1 MTTQETPQQLSV
13 SQLNRLAK
21 QLLEDCFAQVS
32 VTGELST
39 LSRPSS
45 GHWYF
50 TLKDERAQI
59 RCAFFRNRNMR
70 VNFQP
75 QPGQQVVVR
84 GKVSLYEGRGDYQL
98 IVEHMQP
105 AGAGALAAA
114 FEALK
119 AELQAAGWFDPA
131 LKKPLPPAIKHIAII
146 TSPTGAALQDIV
158 AVLKRRWP
166 AMKVTLLP
174 VLVQGEQ
181 AAGQIQRAIAQAN
194 QLARSA
200 SHNVDLILLTRGG
213 GSLEDLWPF
222 NERVVAE
229 AIYQS
234 ELPVVSAVGH
244 EVDFSIA
251 DFVADLRAATPSAAA
266 ELLSPDQSEINS
278 KVQLLRG
285 RLVRAQRR
293 RLQHQREQL
302 QQLNRRIRDPRSRLR
317 EQAQRLDELEMRL
330 RRQWQSSQRQR
341 LARLAGLQQQM
352 LLLSPDRQHATR
364 INALTQLQARLQRS
378 VQEQMRRR
386 AQQLQA
392 LQSQLRQLGPEQTL
406 SRGYAIVLDQQGRAV
421 RRAADLQQ
429 GQRLRGRFAEGQV
442 ALTVDDSE

>member
-1 MTTQETPQQLSV
+1 MTTQEPPQQLSV

-119 AELQAAGWFDPA
+119 AELQAAGWFDSA

-200 SHNVDLILLTRGG
+200 SHNFDLILLTRGG

-229 AIYQS
+229 AIYHS

-364 INALTQLQARLQRS
+364 LNALTQLQARLQRS

>member
-1 MTTQETPQQLSV
+1 MTTQEPPQQLSV

-158 AVLKRRWP
+158 AVLNRRWP

-200 SHNVDLILLTRGG
+200 SHNFDLILLTRGG

-234 ELPVVSAVGH
+234 ELLVVSAVGH

-251 DFVADLRAATPSAAA
+251 DFVADVRAATPSAAA

-352 LLLSPDRQHATR
+352 LLLSPDRQQATR
-364 INALTQLQARLQRS
+364 LNALTQLQARLQRS

>member
-1 MTTQETPQQLSV
+1 MTTQEPPQQLSV

-131 LKKPLPPAIKHIAII
+131 LKKPLPPAIEHIAII

-200 SHNVDLILLTRGG
+200 SHNFDLILLTRGG

-364 INALTQLQARLQRS
+364 LNALTQLQARLQRS

>member
-1 MTTQETPQQLSV
+1 MTTQEPPQQLSV

-158 AVLKRRWP
+158 SVLKRRWP

-181 AAGQIQRAIAQAN
+181 AAGQIQRAIAHAN
-194 QLARSA
+194 QLAHSA

-364 INALTQLQARLQRS
+364 LNALTQLQARLQRS

-442 ALTVDDSE
+442 ALTVDESE

>member
-1 MTTQETPQQLSV
+1 MTTQEPPQQLSV

-364 INALTQLQARLQRS
+364 LNALTQLQARLQRS

>member
-1 MTTQETPQQLSV
+1 MTTQEPPQQLSV

-105 AGAGALAAA
+105 AGAGALAVA

-131 LKKPLPPAIKHIAII
+131 LKKPLPPAIEHIAII

-200 SHNVDLILLTRGG
+200 SHDFDLILLTRGG

-364 INALTQLQARLQRS
+364 LNALTQLQARLQRS
-378 VQEQMRRR
+378 VQEQMRHR

>member
-1 MTTQETPQQLSV
+1 MTTQEPPQQLSV

-158 AVLKRRWP
+158 AVLNRRWP

-200 SHNVDLILLTRGG
+200 SHNFDLILLTRGG

-234 ELPVVSAVGH
+234 ELLVVSAVGH

-251 DFVADLRAATPSAAA
+251 DFVADVRAATPSAAA

-317 EQAQRLDELEMRL
+317 GQAQRLDELEMRL

-352 LLLSPDRQHATR
+352 LLLSPDRQQATR
-364 INALTQLQARLQRS
+364 LNALTQLQARLQRS

>member
-1 MTTQETPQQLSV
+1 MTTQEPPQQLSV

-158 AVLKRRWP
+158 AVLNRRWP

-200 SHNVDLILLTRGG
+200 SHNFDLILLTRGG

-234 ELPVVSAVGH
+234 ELLVVSAVGH

-251 DFVADLRAATPSAAA
+251 DFVADVRAATPSAAA

-352 LLLSPDRQHATR
+352 LLLSPDRQQATR
-364 INALTQLQARLQRS
+364 LNALTQLQARLQRS

-406 SRGYAIVLDQQGRAV
+406 SRGYAIVLDRQGRAV

>member
-1 MTTQETPQQLSV
+1 MTTQEPPQQLSV

-119 AELQAAGWFDPA
+119 TELQAAGWFDPA

-181 AAGQIQRAIAQAN
+181 AAGQIKRAIAQAN

-200 SHNVDLILLTRGG
+200 SHNFDLILLTRGG

-364 INALTQLQARLQRS
+364 LSALTQLQARLQRS
-378 VQEQMRRR
+378 AEEQMRRR

-406 SRGYAIVLDQQGRAV
+406 SRGYAIVLDRQGRAV

-442 ALTVDDSE
+442 ALTVDESE

>member
-1 MTTQETPQQLSV
+1 MTTQEPPQQLSV

-119 AELQAAGWFDPA
+119 TELQAAGWFDPA

-146 TSPTGAALQDIV
+146 SSPTGAALQDIV

-166 AMKVTLLP
+166 AMKLTLLP

-200 SHNVDLILLTRGG
+200 SHNFDLILLTRGG

-364 INALTQLQARLQRS
+364 LNALTQLQARLQRS

-442 ALTVDDSE
+442 ALTVDESE

>member
-1 MTTQETPQQLSV
+1 MTTQESPQQLSV

-158 AVLKRRWP
+158 SVLKRRWP

-194 QLARSA
+194 QLALSA

-364 INALTQLQARLQRS
+364 LNALTQLQARLQRS

-442 ALTVDDSE
+442 ALTVDESE

>member
-1 MTTQETPQQLSV
+1 MTTQESPQQLSV

-75 QPGQQVVVR
+75 QPGLQVVVR

-119 AELQAAGWFDPA
+119 AELQAAGWFDSA

-158 AVLKRRWP
+158 SVLKRRWP

-200 SHNVDLILLTRGG
+200 SHNFDLILLTRGG

-278 KVQLLRG
+278 RVQLLRG

-364 INALTQLQARLQRS
+364 LNALTQLQARLQRS
-378 VQEQMRRR
+378 VQEQMGRR

-442 ALTVDDSE
+442 ALTVDESE

>member
-1 MTTQETPQQLSV
+1 MTTQEPPQQLSV

-158 AVLKRRWP
+158 AVLNRRWP

-181 AAGQIQRAIAQAN
+181 AAGQIQRAIAHAN

-200 SHNVDLILLTRGG
+200 SHNFDLILLTRGG

-234 ELPVVSAVGH
+234 ELLVVSAVGH

-251 DFVADLRAATPSAAA
+251 DFVADVRAATPSAAA

-352 LLLSPDRQHATR
+352 LLLSPDRQQATR
-364 INALTQLQARLQRS
+364 LNALTQLQARLQRS

>member
-1 MTTQETPQQLSV
+1 
-13 SQLNRLAK
+13 
-21 QLLEDCFAQVS
+21 
-32 VTGELST
+32 
-39 LSRPSS
+39 
-45 GHWYF
+45 
-50 TLKDERAQI
+50 
-59 RCAFFRNRNMR
+59 
-70 VNFQP
+70 
-75 QPGQQVVVR
+75 
-84 GKVSLYEGRGDYQL
+84 
-98 IVEHMQP
+98 
-105 AGAGALAAA
+105 
-114 FEALK
+114 
-119 AELQAAGWFDPA
+119 
-131 LKKPLPPAIKHIAII
+131 
-146 TSPTGAALQDIV
+146 
-158 AVLKRRWP
+158 
-166 AMKVTLLP
+166 
-174 VLVQGEQ
+174 
-181 AAGQIQRAIAQAN
+181 
-194 QLARSA
+194 
-200 SHNVDLILLTRGG
+200 
-213 GSLEDLWPF
+213 
-222 NERVVAE
+222 
-229 AIYQS
+229 
-234 ELPVVSAVGH
+234 
-244 EVDFSIA
+244 
-251 DFVADLRAATPSAAA
+251 A

-364 INALTQLQARLQRS
+364 LNALTQLQARLQRS

>member
-1 MTTQETPQQLSV
+1 MTTQEPPQQLSV

-131 LKKPLPPAIKHIAII
+131 LKKPLPPAIRHIAII
-146 TSPTGAALQDIV
+146 SSPTGAALQDIV

-200 SHNVDLILLTRGG
+200 SHNFDLILLTRGG

-352 LLLSPDRQHATR
+352 LLLSPDRQQATR
-364 INALTQLQARLQRS
+364 LNALTQLQARLQRS

>member
-1 MTTQETPQQLSV
+1 MTTQEPPQQLSV

-131 LKKPLPPAIKHIAII
+131 LKKPLP
-146 TSPTGAALQDIV
+146 
-158 AVLKRRWP
+158 
-166 AMKVTLLP
+166 
-174 VLVQGEQ
+174 
-181 AAGQIQRAIAQAN
+181 
-194 QLARSA
+194 RS
-200 SHNVDLILLTRGG
+200 TRNMHGRSSS
-213 GSLEDLWPF
+213 SL
-222 NERVVAE
+222 R
-229 AIYQS
+229 
-234 ELPVVSAVGH
+234 
-244 EVDFSIA
+244 
-251 DFVADLRAATPSAAA
+251 
-266 ELLSPDQSEINS
+266 
-278 KVQLLRG
+278 K
-285 RLVRAQRR
+285 
-293 RLQHQREQL
+293 
-302 QQLNRRIRDPRSRLR
+302 
-317 EQAQRLDELEMRL
+317 
-330 RRQWQSSQRQR
+330 
-341 LARLAGLQQQM
+341 
-352 LLLSPDRQHATR
+352 
-364 INALTQLQARLQRS
+364 
-378 VQEQMRRR
+378 
-386 AQQLQA
+386 
-392 LQSQLRQLGPEQTL
+392 
-406 SRGYAIVLDQQGRAV
+406 
-421 RRAADLQQ
+421 
-429 GQRLRGRFAEGQV
+429 
-442 ALTVDDSE
+442 

>member
-1 MTTQETPQQLSV
+1 MTTQEPPQQLSV

-364 INALTQLQARLQRS
+364 LSALTQLQARLQRS

-386 AQQLQA
+386 AHQLQA

>member
-1 MTTQETPQQLSV
+1 MTTQEPPQQLSV

-131 LKKPLPPAIKHIAII
+131 LKKPLPPAIEHIAII

-158 AVLKRRWP
+158 AVLNRRWP

-200 SHNVDLILLTRGG
+200 SHDFDLILLTRGG

-364 INALTQLQARLQRS
+364 LNALTQLQARLQRS

>member
-1 MTTQETPQQLSV
+1 MTTQEPPQQLSV

-200 SHNVDLILLTRGG
+200 SHNFDLILLTRGG

-364 INALTQLQARLQRS
+364 LNALTQLQARLQRS

>member
-1 MTTQETPQQLSV
+1 MTTQQSPQQLSV

-32 VTGELST
+32 VSGELST

-70 VNFQP
+70 MNFQP
-75 QPGQQVVVR
+75 EAGQQVVVR

-119 AELQAAGWFDPA
+119 AELQAAGWFAPE
-131 LKKPLPPAIKHIAII
+131 LKKALPSPVKHIAIVS
-146 TSPTGAALQDIV
+146 SPSGAALQDIL

-181 AAGQIQRAIAQAN
+181 AAGQIARALNQAN
-194 QLARSA
+194 RLAS
-200 SHNVDLILLTRGG
+200 SGEKDFDVVLLSRGG

-229 AIYQS
+229 AIYHS
-234 ELPVVSAVGH
+234 ALPVVSAVGH

-251 DFVADLRAATPSAAA
+251 DFVADLRAPTPSAAA
-266 ELLSPDQSEINS
+266 ELLSPDQGELISRLH
-278 KVQLLRG
+278 LLRG
-285 RLVRAQRR
+285 RLQQAQLR
-293 RLQHQREQL
+293 RLQRQREQL
-302 QQLNRRIRDPRSRLR
+302 RSLLRRIRDPRSRLR
-317 EQAQRLDELEMRL
+317 EQAQRLDELELRL
-330 RRQWQSSQRQR
+330 QRQWRANQRQR
-341 LARLAGLQQQM
+341 
-352 LLLSPDRQHATR
+352 T
-364 INALTQLQARLQRS
+364 ARLQANQQQLALLNPQRQLQGKQQS
-378 VQEQMRRR
+378 L
-386 AQQLQA
+386 QQLQQRLQRQMAERLKHARQRLGA
-392 LQSQLRQLGPEQTL
+392 LQGQIRSLGPEQTL
-406 SRGYAIVLDQQGRAV
+406 SRGYAIVLDERGKAV
-421 RRAADLQQ
+421 RDGNELQS
-429 GQRLRGRFAEGQV
+429 GDTLSAKFAHGGASLEV
-442 ALTVDDSE
+442 K

>member
-1 MTTQETPQQLSV
+1 MTTQEPPQQLSV

-131 LKKPLPPAIKHIAII
+131 LKKPLPPAIRHIAII

-251 DFVADLRAATPSAAA
+251 DFVADVRAATPSAAA

-352 LLLSPDRQHATR
+352 LLLSPDRQQATR
-364 INALTQLQARLQRS
+364 LNALTQLQARLQRG

>member
-1 MTTQETPQQLSV
+1 MTTQEPPQQLSV

-131 LKKPLPPAIKHIAII
+131 LKKPLPPAIRHIAII

-200 SHNVDLILLTRGG
+200 SHNFDLILLTRGG

-251 DFVADLRAATPSAAA
+251 DFVADVRAATPSAAA

-352 LLLSPDRQHATR
+352 LLLSPDRQQATR
-364 INALTQLQARLQRS
+364 LNALTQLQARLQRG

>member
-1 MTTQETPQQLSV
+1 MTTQEPPQQLSV

-200 SHNVDLILLTRGG
+200 SHNFDLILLTRGG

-302 QQLNRRIRDPRSRLR
+302 QQLNRRIRDPRTRLR

-364 INALTQLQARLQRS
+364 LNALTQLQARLQRS

>member
-1 MTTQETPQQLSV
+1 MTTQEPPQQLSV

-131 LKKPLPPAIKHIAII
+131 LKKPLPPAIEHIAII

-200 SHNVDLILLTRGG
+200 SHDFDLILLTRGG

-364 INALTQLQARLQRS
+364 LNALTQLQARLQRS
-378 VQEQMRRR
+378 VQEQMRHR

>member
-1 MTTQETPQQLSV
+1 MTTQEPPQQLSV

-158 AVLKRRWP
+158 AVLNRRWP

-200 SHNVDLILLTRGG
+200 SHNFDLILLTRGG

-251 DFVADLRAATPSAAA
+251 DFVADVRAATPSAAA

-352 LLLSPDRQHATR
+352 LLLSPDRQQATR
-364 INALTQLQARLQRS
+364 LNALTQLQARLQRS

-406 SRGYAIVLDQQGRAV
+406 SRGYAIVLDRQGRAV

>member
-1 MTTQETPQQLSV
+1 MTTQEPPQQLSV

-131 LKKPLPPAIKHIAII
+131 LKKPLPPAIEHIAII

-200 SHNVDLILLTRGG
+200 SHDFDLILLTRGG

-364 INALTQLQARLQRS
+364 LNALTQLQARLQRS
-378 VQEQMRRR
+378 VQEQMRHRTH
-386 AQQLQA
+386 QLQA

>member
-1 MTTQETPQQLSV
+1 MTTQEPPQQLSV

-158 AVLKRRWP
+158 AVLNRRWP

-200 SHNVDLILLTRGG
+200 SHNFDLILLTRGG

-352 LLLSPDRQHATR
+352 LLLSPDRQQATR
-364 INALTQLQARLQRS
+364 LNALTQLQARLQRS

>member
-1 MTTQETPQQLSV
+1 MTTQEPPQQLSV

-75 QPGQQVVVR
+75 QPGQQVVIR

-200 SHNVDLILLTRGG
+200 SHNFDLILLTRGG

-364 INALTQLQARLQRS
+364 LNALTQLQARLQRS

-386 AQQLQA
+386 AQQLLA

-421 RRAADLQQ
+421 RRAADLQH

>member
-1 MTTQETPQQLSV
+1 MTTQEPPQQLSV

-131 LKKPLPPAIKHIAII
+131 LKKPLPPAIEHIAII

-181 AAGQIQRAIAQAN
+181 AAGQIQHAIAQAN

-200 SHNVDLILLTRGG
+200 SHDFDLILLTRGG

-352 LLLSPDRQHATR
+352 LLLSPDRQQATR
-364 INALTQLQARLQRS
+364 LNALTQLQARLQRS

>member
-1 MTTQETPQQLSV
+1 MTTQEPPQQLSV

-131 LKKPLPPAIKHIAII
+131 LKKPLPPAIKHIAIT

-200 SHNVDLILLTRGG
+200 SHNFDLILLTRGG

-352 LLLSPDRQHATR
+352 LLLGPDRQHATR
-364 INALTQLQARLQRS
+364 LNALTQLQARLQRS